1 MALVAL
7 GLAMAAGRFG
17 SRARLAAIALQ
28 YFCTALR
35 LTCPSSSKLV
45 PNADAEIA
53 DRRSRPGIRRVC
65 RGVYEPQS
73 CKVGVSVFYS
83 SENRIGDRIRPGASS
98 PTDLAPVVTK
108 GAAPIRA
115 KAVEGSCR
123 RARQ

>member
-7 GLAMAAGRFG
+7 GLAMAAGRFEL
-17 SRARLAAIALQ
+17 RPRLAAIAFQSFLH
-28 YFCTALR
+28 CLR
-35 LTCPSSSKLV
+35 LTCPASPKLV
-45 PNADAEIA
+45 RNADAEIA

-98 PTDLAPVVTK
+98 PTD
-108 GAAPIRA
+108 
-115 KAVEGSCR
+115 
-123 RARQ
+123 